1 MRLVMT
7 TVLALS
13 MFTAAWAAEQ
23 GARSMSGQFSI
34 TSAEGWPGKRYI
46 DGGVVFAEEF
56 DVNNDGQV
64 DLWRFYRRGLLSSE
78 EQDLNYDGRVDLV
91 TRWDPRDARVQRMIG
106 LARDSRHRGS
116 NDLEMD
122 FEGRRWTISV
132 DRNGDGIADRILI
145 AEGPRD
151 LFEQLGLNLELHPD
165 IIDQIPVEY
174 WIEYHSDD
182 AGLGYI
188 TDYRRYARGRQN
200 QWGEWNGRKVVWYK
214 MNDRRQPPQVAAAPQ
229 PAAPAATTT
238 AQAPEWPDDQQ
249 TTYVAPQDPAISSS
263 DTYSDPYGT
272 VTGTDPYAGQAGG
285 GVFYYGDETFI
296 DTTPPPAFSDRTR
309 YEGLPPGES
318 VARSLPARMRP
329 PGVGRNR

>member
-13 MFTAAWAAEQ
+13 LSAAGWAAEQ

-34 TSAEGWPGKRYI
+34 TSVEGWPGKRYI

-91 TRWDPRDARVQRMIG
+91 TRWDPKDPRVQRMIG
-106 LARDSRHRGS
+106 LSRDSHFRGS

-122 FEGRRWTISV
+122 FDGRRWTISV

-145 AEGPRD
+145 AEGQRE
-151 LFEQLGLNLELHPD
+151 LIEQLGLSLDLHPD
-165 IIDQIPVEY
+165 IIDHIPVAYWVEY
-174 WIEYHSDD
+174 RADD

-188 TDYRRYARGRQN
+188 TDYRRFARGRQT
-200 QWGEWNGRKVVWYK
+200 QWGEWNGRKVVWYR
-214 MNDRRQPPQVAAAPQ
+214 MNERRQPPLVAAAPQ
-229 PAAPAATTT
+229 PVAPPAVQPQPAS
-238 AQAPEWPDDQQ
+238 PVDEP
-249 TTYVAPQDPAISSS
+249 TTYIAPQDPVISSS
-263 DTYSDPYGT
+263 FPYVDPYGST
-272 VTGTDPYAGQAGG
+272 TTGSDPYAGEAGG
-285 GVFYYGDETFI
+285 GVFYYGDGTFV

-318 VARSLPARMRP
+318 AARSLPARMRP
-329 PGVGRNR
+329 PGVGRRQ